1 MSKIIVI
8 SNPKGGVGKTTT
20 AINLAASLAIAEKKV
35 LLVDADPQGAASAGL
50 GFEQQNSYAGIFEVF
65 SGSFVSVET
74 VHPVPEKQLANLEI
88 IPANIFTNEREVRLM
103 EMAKNRIRLKLK
115 LEEIQRRSQ
124 NKYDY
129 IIIDTPP
136 SLNDLTLASL
146 YAANSVIVPLQC
158 GYFALKVMDRLFST
172 IERIKSSVNPSLHVE
187 GILLNFYEK
196 GTKASRLSVEE
207 ARRLYSDL
215 IFKTIVPKNTAIG
228 YSAFMKKPVALV
240 DITASGAIAYLALAE
255 ELMSRHQGEK
265 PTLELEIIKDIQ
277 IVENF
282 PSLETAI

>member
-1 MSKIIVI
+1 MSKIMVI

-50 GFEQQNSYAGIFEVF
+50 GFEQQHSYAGIFEVF

-74 VHPVPEKQLANLEI
+74 VHPVPEPQLANLEL

-115 LEEIQRRSQ
+115 LEEIQRRSRD
-124 NKYDY
+124 KYDY

-136 SLNDLTLASL
+136 ALNDLTLAGL
-146 YAANSVIVPLQC
+146 YAAHAVIVPLQC
-158 GYFALKVMDRLFST
+158 GYFALKVMERLFST
-172 IERIKSSVNPSLHVE
+172 VERIKNSVNPSLYLE

-196 GTKASRLSVEE
+196 GTKASRMSVEE
-207 ARRLYSDL
+207 AHRLYADL
-215 IFKTIVPKNTAIG
+215 IFKTIVPKNAAIG
-228 YSAFMKKPVALV
+228 YSAFLKKPVALV

-255 ELMSRHQGEK
+255 ELISRHRKEQ
-265 PTLELEIIKDIQ
+265 PVLEVGRLKDLQ
-277 IVENF
+277 IVEHL